1 MSNTTTKPIKI
12 PKRLKPWEDLIYGLR
27 GLIESAKRHGSSEDD
42 LYTTVF
48 EDVWIKNEDQYE
60 RYIHREIPELLRR
73 ILRFLRFQRI
83 VIYHRKDDINAPEY
97 LIEAVRL
104 QTPYVFEVDI
114 DYNNDA
120 GEWELVWVRV
130 TKDAKVNKDY
140 LPYYHEV

>member
-1 MSNTTTKPIKI
+1 MSSTKSIKI
-12 PKRLKPWEDLIYGLR
+12 PKKLKPWEDLVLDIRELV
-27 GLIESAKRHGSSEDD
+27 EKAKRYGESEDD
-42 LYTTVF
+42 LFITVF

-73 ILRFLRFQRI
+73 ILRFLRFQGI